1 MPDTSYPPIISID
14 GHAHVFS
21 RDLQL
26 TSGRRYTPDYDATL
40 DAYLEQLR
48 EHGLSH
54 GVLVQP
60 SFLGTDNQYLLKAL
74 KRAPSQLRG
83 VAVVDRDISR
93 AELEHMAEQ
102 GIVGIRLNLMGK
114 PLPDFTQPAW
124 TRLLDDVA
132 ALGWH
137 VELHRGV
144 EDIPALIRSL
154 LPFGCKIVVDHFGRA
169 DARLGVDHP
178 AFQAFLDCGISEQVW
193 VKVSAV
199 YRLGG
204 SPEQN
209 VEFARAAL
217 PLLIESF
224 GLNRL
229 VWGSDW
235 PHTQHE
241 SQIGYADVM
250 GQLRELGCSEAELRG
265 LLVDAP
271 QVLFGFSVVEAM

>member
-1 MPDTSYPPIISID
+1 MPDDTRTFPMQGID

-21 RDLQL
+21 RDLEL
-26 TSGRRYTPDYDATL
+26 TSGRRYTPQYDATL
-40 DAYLEQLR
+40 EAYLEQLR

-60 SFLGTDNQYLLKAL
+60 SFLGTDNRYMLDAL

-83 VAVVDRDISR
+83 VAVVDVAISR
-93 AELEHMAEQ
+93 AELQRMAEQ

-114 PLPDFTQPAW
+114 PLPDFSEPAW
-124 TRLLDDVA
+124 QRLLDDVA
-132 ALGWH
+132 TLGWH

-144 EDIPALIRSL
+144 DDIPGLISSL
-154 LPFGCKIVVDHFGRA
+154 LPFGCKIVVDHFGRP

-178 AFQAFLDCGISEQVW
+178 AFQALLECGASGRVW
-193 VKVSAV
+193 VKVSGI

-204 SPEQN
+204 STEQN
-209 VEFARAAL
+209 AAFACAAL
-217 PLLIESF
+217 PLLIKGF
-224 GLNRL
+224 GLDRL

-241 SQIGYADVM
+241 SEIGYGDVV
-250 GQLRELGCSEAELRG
+250 GQLRDLGCSDEVRQA
-265 LLVDAP
+265 LLIDAP
-271 QVLFGFSVVEAM
+271 QRLFDFA

>member
-1 MPDTSYPPIISID
+1 MQGID

-21 RDLQL
+21 RDLEL
-26 TSGRRYTPDYDATL
+26 TSGRRYTPQYDATL
-40 DAYLEQLR
+40 EAYLEQLR

-60 SFLGTDNQYLLKAL
+60 SFLGTDNRYMLDAL

-83 VAVVDRDISR
+83 VAVVDVAISR
-93 AELEHMAEQ
+93 AELQRMAEQ

-114 PLPDFTQPAW
+114 PLPDFSEPAW
-124 TRLLDDVA
+124 QRLLDDVA
-132 ALGWH
+132 TLGWH

-144 EDIPALIRSL
+144 DDIPGLISSL
-154 LPFGCKIVVDHFGRA
+154 LPVGCKIVVDHFGRP

-178 AFQAFLDCGISEQVW
+178 AFQALLECGASGRVW
-193 VKVSAV
+193 VKVSGI

-204 SPEQN
+204 STEQN
-209 VEFARAAL
+209 AAFACAAL
-217 PLLIESF
+217 PLLIKGF
-224 GLNRL
+224 GLDRL

-241 SQIGYADVM
+241 SEIGYGDVV
-250 GQLRELGCSEAELRG
+250 GQLRDLGCSDEVRQA
-265 LLVDAP
+265 LLIDAP
-271 QVLFGFSVVEAM
+271 QRLFDFA